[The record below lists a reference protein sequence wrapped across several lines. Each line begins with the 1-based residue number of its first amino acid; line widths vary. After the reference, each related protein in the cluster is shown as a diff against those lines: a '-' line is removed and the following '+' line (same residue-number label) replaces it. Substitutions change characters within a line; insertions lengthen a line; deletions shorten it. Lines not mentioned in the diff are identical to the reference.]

1 MRTEKLG
8 RKLLEGAFSGRFY
21 SFDDEFP
28 SDLVTACRRVND
40 VLQPRF
46 DVDTNARFCAMS
58 GDSDLDAFD
67 CVYAF
72 ERDIAALALLIEVRS
87 PPTFAVQKACERLS
101 LERYGRSFDNLIK
114 EVRQDLQVEV
124 KNQLRRTLMPR
135 SKVVPVVLARE
146 RQLCWVGD
154 RGQDLVLVPLQRSLG
169 RHVPDPLV
177 WTWNDEQ
184 RGWFGF
190 CEAIVQT
197 LIKKKTADLDRDV
210 SLSALRAAG
219 GDVVFTTKVPD
230 RPLELDL
237 LASLRKTGR
246 VEVRQLEL
254 DVSLGGE
261 IVPVVLDASG
271 VCSVHPAAA
280 KGGLCA
286 EGLLRRLEDS
296 LRVTERVSE
305 VLCRLQDDIL
315 SG

>member
-8 RKLLEGAFSGRFY
+8 RKLLEGVFSGRFY
-21 SFDDEFP
+21 SFDDGFP
-28 SDLVTACRRVND
+28 VDLATACRRVND
-40 VLQPRF
+40 ALQLRF
-46 DVDTNARFCAMS
+46 DVDTNARFCTMS
-58 GDSDLDAFD
+58 GDGDLDAFD

-72 ERDIAALALLIEVRS
+72 ERDIAVLALLVEVRS
-87 PPTFAVQKACERLS
+87 PPTFAVQKVCERLS
-101 LERYGRSFDNLIK
+101 LERYGRSFNNLVK
-114 EVRQDLQVEV
+114 EARQDLQVEV
-124 KNQLRRTLMPR
+124 KEQLRRTLMPR
-135 SKVVPVVLARE
+135 SKVVPVILERE
-146 RQLCWVGD
+146 RRLCWVGD
-154 RGQDLVLVPLQRSLG
+154 RGQDLALVPLQRALG
-169 RHVPDPLV
+169 RHLPAPLV
-177 WTWNDEQ
+177 WAWNDEQ

-190 CEAIVQT
+190 CEALIQT

-237 LASLRKTGR
+237 LASLRRAGR

-261 IVPVVLDASG
+261 VVPVVLDASG

-280 KGGLCA
+280 KGGLCS
-286 EGLLRRLEDS
+286 EGLLRRLGDS
-296 LRVTERVSE
+296 LQVAERAGE
-305 VLCRLQDDIL
+305 VLRQLQDDIL